1 MADWGTIVSRIGQL
15 AGGLDTAIDT
25 KEARQAKT
33 RYDRWKDIET
43 LKARYL
49 PAMMQE
55 QGRDRRHTERLTF
68 DAAKFG
74 NKPATW
80 SDYGKASDFVKSYI
94 DNSDIFADQY
104 TGDDGNI
111 SEVASGPRAEL
122 LDTLRSGIAS
132 NPGLMRDPAKAR
144 AWMERTIQ
152 ALGPEFAE
160 YDPDPNVWWN
170 PFTWGDGTKGRLEF
184 KGPEGDN
191 MRRIRRG
198 LQSIS
203 GQARLK
209 KLAEIRAQLQ
219 QKYPPNV
226 ANYILRQITRGL

>member
-25 KEARQAKT
+25 KEARQAKS

-55 QGRDRRHTERLTF
+55 QGRDRRHTERMTF

-80 SDYGKASDFVKSYI
+80 SDYGKANEFVKSYI
-94 DNSDIFADQY
+94 DHSGIFADQF
-104 TGDDGNI
+104 TGEGGEI
-111 SEVASGPRAEL
+111 SELASGPRAEL
-122 LDTLRSGIAS
+122 IDTLRSGIAS
-132 NPGLMRDPAKAR
+132 NPDLMRDPAKAR
-144 AWMERTIQ
+144 AWAERTIQ
-152 ALGPEFAE
+152 ALGPEFKTDRDANFFLPE
-160 YDPDPNVWWN
+160 IWEGRIN
-170 PFTWGDGTKGRLEF
+170 PRLEF